1 MTTMRQIAIQIED
14 EMVAE
19 LDRLARDEHRSR
31 AEVVRVAVGEWLA
44 RQREA
49 ATDAALARGYDDLPP
64 GGDEQAWAELSVDG
78 LRAADLDW

>member
-1 MTTMRQIAIQIED
+1 MRQVAIQID
-14 EMVAE
+14 AKVVVE
-19 LDRLARDEHRSR
+19 LDRLAGEGHRSR
-31 AEVVRVAVGEWLA
+31 AEVVRLAVGEWLA

-64 GGDEQAWAELSVDG
+64 GGDERAWADVSVDG

>member
-1 MTTMRQIAIQIED
+1 MRQIAIQIED

-49 ATDAALARGYDDLPP
+49 ATDAALVRGYDDLPP
-64 GGDEQAWAELSVDG
+64 GDDEQAWAELSVDG